1 MRKGTCQ
8 SQVAEDDQEQ
18 EAWTSCS
25 LSAGAA
31 FQEGFASLPQ
41 QAEAEDPVVAAV
53 AACWEATAVAAERVG
68 ILGKAVLLGTT
79 TGEYRRTRAGGDHGR
94 MMRAF
99 RRSTAAEGC

>member
-1 MRKGTCQ
+1 MRKGAFQ
-8 SQVAEDDQEQ
+8 SQVAEGDQEQ
-18 EAWTSCS
+18 EAWTSCF

-41 QAEAEDPVVAAV
+41 QAEAEDPVV

-79 TGEYRRTRAGGDHGR
+79 TGVYRRTRAGGDHGR

-99 RRSTAAEGC
+99 RRSAAAEGC